1 MGNLTFGAQYESD
14 ESMQQKTVGLLKKTD
29 ITKISRLPHT
39 PWREKYMCLSL
50 DSNDCVYMDGRLVI
64 RKALRSI
71 ILGSLHYGHPE
82 RDAMLATISFKRVV
96 ATAPQGGG
104 HNR

>member
-1 MGNLTFGAQYESD
+1 
-14 ESMQQKTVGLLKKTD
+14 
-29 ITKISRLPHT
+29 
-39 PWREKYMCLSL
+39 
-50 DSNDCVYMDGRLVI
+50 MDGRLVI

-71 ILGSLHYGHPE
+71 SMRSLHYGHPE

-96 ATAPQGGG
+96 VTALQGGG